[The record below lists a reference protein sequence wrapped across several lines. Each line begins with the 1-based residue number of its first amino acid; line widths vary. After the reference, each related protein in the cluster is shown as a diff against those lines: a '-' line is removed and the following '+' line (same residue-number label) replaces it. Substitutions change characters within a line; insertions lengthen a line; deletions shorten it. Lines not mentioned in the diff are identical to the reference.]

1 MELGRDLHEAGAP
14 AHRLEEAMAS
24 IAARLG
30 LEAQVFSTPTSLF
43 AAVGS
48 VGRQRTYMLRIDPGE
63 VDLERLA
70 RVDRV
75 VDRVAAGELSPTAG
89 VEALGRIPTPS
100 ERWGMGSTLLA
111 FAVASGGAA
120 TFFGGS
126 AGDLLAALVVGL
138 LVGLLSILGSRL
150 RRAKRAIEAIAGAF
164 AAAVA
169 LVVERLASPA
179 LVSAG
184 HGWAAVD
191 AFLVTLSGLIVLLP
205 GLTLTLAMSELANRQ
220 LVSGTGRVTHAAT
233 ILLSVGFG
241 IAVGRT
247 IGGFLPDAV
256 EASEALPS
264 WAVAAALVVSP
275 SAFSVLFRARP
286 KDMAVITLAA
296 VLGFLGARAGSDWFG
311 PAVGASVGA
320 LVIGVIANADSRLF
334 DRPAAVASI
343 PGLILLVPGS
353 LGLRSFE
360 SLLGDDSVAGV
371 RGVFT
376 TVMVAS
382 SLAVGLLLANVVLPA
397 RREL

>member
-1 MELGRDLHEAGAP
+1 LATTKAIVSS
-14 AHRLEEAMAS
+14 AILER
-24 IAARLG
+24 ARHD
-30 LEAQVFSTPTSLF
+30 
-43 AAVGS
+43 AAVIN
-48 VGRQRTYMLRIDPGE
+48 VAGRQRMLSQKIAKAALRYEHAATVAE
-63 VDLERLA
+63 VQSAHDELQTAANEWAGSHQDLRFGSEER
-70 RVDRV
+70 
-75 VDRVAAGELSPTAG
+75 G
-89 VEALGRIPTPS
+89 IPTPS
-100 ERWGMGSTLLA
+100 ERWGRGSTLLA